1 VYETENSSLVNT
13 HKVYKKN
20 GAMSYMC
27 YASAEQKIV
36 LNVKKNIEGGGKVSL
51 IAYRI
56 NRKLTNF
63 T

>member
-1 VYETENSSLVNT
+1 MNYETENSSLVNT

-36 LNVKKNIEGGGKVSL
+36 LNVKKNIEGGGQS
-51 IAYRI
+51 
-56 NRKLTNF
+56 
-63 T
+63 